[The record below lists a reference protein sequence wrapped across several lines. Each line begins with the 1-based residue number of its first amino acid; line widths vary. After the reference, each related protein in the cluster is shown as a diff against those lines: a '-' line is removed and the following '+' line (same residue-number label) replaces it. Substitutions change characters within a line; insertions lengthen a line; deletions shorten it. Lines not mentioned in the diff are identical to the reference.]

1 MKFTLFITFILG
13 FIASV
18 GYYRLFFTINRP
30 TVRWRFFVMLAV
42 VILSRPIFTVWQFH
56 AGQFYEQSVIATR
69 TGSFIINLFS
79 LLACALLG
87 SNRLRAFVAAAFV
100 LSISY
105 VVYIPLIY
113 ASALIVPLFAKFDFF
128 DRISQIFEYF
138 NFIIYLFSLNLI
150 IMCSCFLAARWL
162 RKTQEKPP
170 LKISVYFCLF
180 FIFFTLLIS
189 VFLITTWLWQT
200 EPLMPLSFLGL
211 ALIGILLVCILNF
224 AVYFYSRLAV
234 QEPITAK
241 REETTKLPDTA
252 HSGYAQFIGQLSK
265 RELEVIE
272 AILTGCVSQ
281 KELSASLNISINT
294 VKKHLQHIYQ
304 TTGAVNM
311 AALTVLFSGY
321 SQNHP

>member
-1 MKFTLFITFILG
+1 
-13 FIASV
+13 
-18 GYYRLFFTINRP
+18 
-30 TVRWRFFVMLAV
+30 MLAV
-42 VILSRPIFTVWQFH
+42 IILSRPVFSVWQFH

-69 TGSFIINLFS
+69 MGSFLINLFS
-79 LLACALLG
+79 LLACVLLG
-87 SNRLRAFVAAAFV
+87 SNRLRASVAAAFV

-113 ASALIVPLFAKFDFF
+113 TAALVIPLFTKFDSLY
-128 DRISQIFEYF
+128 RMSQILERF
-138 NFIIYLFSLNLI
+138 NFIIYLFSLNII

-170 LKISVYFCLF
+170 LKTSVYFCLF
-180 FIFFTLLIS
+180 FISFTLLIS

-211 ALIGILLVCILNF
+211 ALIGILLLCILNF
-224 AVYFYSRLAV
+224 AVYFYSRLTV
-234 QEPITAK
+234 QEPISAEK
-241 REETTKLPDTA
+241 DETTKLPDTA
-252 HSGYAQFIGQLSK
+252 HAGYAQFIGQLSR

-272 AILTGCVSQ
+272 AILAGCVSQ
-281 KELSASLNISINT
+281 KELSTSLNISINT

-304 TTGAVNM
+304 TTGAANM

-321 SQNHP
+321 SQNHPKG